1 MKIPANVITFAAGD
15 KNLAT
20 YKMFYDYWKHYQSNS
35 GNKNVEFQS
44 IREDGT
50 PISFAEKEEQMSAA
64 LKREIVRVAGV
75 LNFDEF
81 PVEQWASNPMINW
94 ASFAV
99 VSAMIDMILPE
110 SIIGHVGLYSEV
122 RTMGWGDTAL
132 FTIKPRDLFAV
143 SKSGK
148 GQKMTEIHQQFVGE
162 VTLNPEAHQLT
173 VGVSLYK
180 VLLGQESLADLVSKV
195 IKSMEVALTVD
206 VYNAFHA
213 AMIALPSTTTTGLY
227 VSGYS
232 QDSLTRLCEQVSAW
246 NSAEA
251 VILGTKR
258 ALANVLPTDAN
269 YIYTLGDPFMTDGY
283 VPKAFGYSVM
293 ALPQVAK
300 WQTPFDTLLSND
312 YLYILSPA
320 SQKFVKIV
328 LEGSTLSYTNTAFE
342 NANLLQNAT
351 FLKSW
356 GVGIATSAVA
366 GCIAL

>member
-1 MKIPANVITFAAGD
+1 MKIPANIITFAAGD

-20 YKMFYDYWKHYQSNS
+20 YKMFYDYWKHYQSQLS
-35 GNKNVEFQS
+35 KIPGEYQS
-44 IREDGT
+44 VREDGT
-50 PISFAEKEEQMSAA
+50 AISFAEKNEQMSAA
-64 LKREIVRVAGV
+64 LKREIIRVAGV
-75 LNFDEF
+75 ANFDEF
-81 PVEQWASNPMINW
+81 PIEQWATNPMINW

-99 VSAMIDMILPE
+99 ISAMIDMILPE
-110 SIIGHVGLYSEV
+110 AIIDSIGAYSEI
-122 RTMGWGDTAL
+122 RTIGWGDSTL

-143 SKSGK
+143 SKSGR
-148 GQKMTEIHQQFVGE
+148 GQKMTEIKQQFVSE
-162 VTLNPEAHQLT
+162 VTLVPEPHQIT

-180 VLLGQESLADLVSKV
+180 VLTGMESLAELVAKAV
-195 IKSMEVALTVD
+195 KSMEVALTVD

-251 VILGTKR
+251 AIVGTKR
-258 ALANVLPTDAN
+258 ALSNVLPTDAN
-269 YIYTLGDPFMTDGY
+269 YRYALTDNYMRVGY
-283 VPKAFGYSVM
+283 VETAFGYPLM
-293 ALPQVAK
+293 GLPQVAK

-320 SQKFVKIV
+320 GQKFVKVV
-328 LEGSTLSYTNTAFE
+328 LEGSTLSYTNGVFE
-342 NANLLQNAT
+342 NANLMQNAT

>member
-15 KNLAT
+15 KSLGV
-20 YKMFYDYWKHYQSNS
+20 YKMFYDYWKHYQNEN
-35 GNKNVEFQS
+35 GKKNTEFNPYS
-44 IREDGT
+44 KDGT
-50 PISFAEKEEQMSAA
+50 LISFSEKQDQMNDA
-64 LKREIVRVAGV
+64 LRDEIIHVAGISNV
-75 LNFDEF
+75 GEF
-81 PVEQWASNPMINW
+81 PVEQWASHPAIGW
-94 ASFAV
+94 AAFAV
-99 VSAMIDMILPE
+99 ISAMIDMILPE
-110 SIIGHVGLYSEV
+110 SIVDSVGLYSEV
-122 RTMGWGDTAL
+122 RSIGWGDTAL

-148 GQKMTEIHQQFVGE
+148 GQKMTEIHQQFVSE

-180 VLLGQESLADLVSKV
+180 VLLGQESLADLISKV

-213 AMIALPSTTTTGLY
+213 AMIALPQTTTTGLY

-246 NSAEA
+246 NSSAA
-251 VILGTKR
+251 AIVGTKR

-269 YIYTLGDPFMTDGY
+269 YIYTLGDPFVKDGY
-283 VPKAFGYSVM
+283 IPTAFGYPVM

-328 LEGSTLSYTNTAFE
+328 LEGSTLSYTNGVFE

-356 GVGIATSAVA
+356 VVGIATSAVA